1 MDNQP
6 DRIAEMVTGM
16 TSRQSRFGRDTL
28 NYHLQIFDENRGD
41 NSVDTYKFLI
51 EEIGLSLRKDLG
63 ITKADL
69 AEPKTVKPT
78 IKVVEMKIEESKS
91 GVKSKS
97 VSSKG
102 KKVS

>member
-6 DRIAEMVTGM
+6 DRIAEMVAGM

-69 AEPKTVKPT
+69 VDKVKP
-78 IKVVEMKIEESKS
+78 VVKEKSIE
-91 GVKSKS
+91 KSKDRITNKVIPS
-97 VSSKG
+97 RG
-102 KKVS
+102 KKLPR

>member
-41 NSVDTYKFLI
+41 NSIDTYKFLI

-69 AEPKTVKPT
+69 AEPVK
-78 IKVVEMKIEESKS
+78 KVVEIKVEKSKS
-91 GVKSKS
+91 GVKDKPVPSKS
-97 VSSKG
+97 KGVS
-102 KKVS
+102 

>member
-6 DRIAEMVTGM
+6 DRIAEMVAGM
-16 TSRQSRFGRDTL
+16 TSRQARFGRDTL

-69 AEPKTVKPT
+69 VVPTVVEPKV
-78 IKVVEMKIEESKS
+78 KVVEMKVEESKS